1 VPEWADVVKEDDTE
15 AVKCQGA
22 IILLA
27 LLGWLTWSS
36 ATWPPEGGEVM
47 LNDCWGG
54 PIWRG

>member
-1 VPEWADVVKEDDTE
+1 MKDDDTE
-15 AVKCQGA
+15 EVKCQGA

-27 LLGWLTWSS
+27 LLGRLTWSS

-54 PIWRG
+54 PLWRG